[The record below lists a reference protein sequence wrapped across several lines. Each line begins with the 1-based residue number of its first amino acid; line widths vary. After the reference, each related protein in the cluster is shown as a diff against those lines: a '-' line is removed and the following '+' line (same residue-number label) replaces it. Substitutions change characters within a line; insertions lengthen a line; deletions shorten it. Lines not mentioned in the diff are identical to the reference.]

1 MRTATAVILWIVR
14 VAGVL
19 QLLSGALFWAGR
31 GTDYVPLHVV
41 VGVSIVLALWTL
53 AVFAF
58 VARTRPG
65 LAVFALIWGLV
76 LPAFGIRQAAILIGP
91 MHWIVR
97 VVHLLMGLFA
107 IGMAI
112 PLARAILA
120 AAPGAVQRPEREH
133 GGVAA
138 SRVR

>member
-1 MRTATAVILWIVR
+1 MRTATAIILWIVR

-31 GTDYVPLHVV
+31 GIDYLPVHVLI
-41 VGVSIVLALWTL
+41 GVSIVLALWTL

-58 VARTRPG
+58 VARTRTG
-65 LAVFALIWGLV
+65 LAVFAVIWGLA
-76 LPAFGIRQAAILIGP
+76 LPALGIRQAAILVGP
-91 MHWIVR
+91 THWIIR
-97 VVHLLMGLFA
+97 VVHLLMGLIA
-107 IGMAI
+107 LGVAV
-112 PLARAILA
+112 PLSTAILA
-120 AAPGAVQRPEREH
+120 VDLGNVQRPAREQ

>member
-1 MRTATAVILWIVR
+1 MRTATTIILWIVR

-31 GTDYVPLHVV
+31 GSDYVPLHVV
-41 VGVSIVLALWTL
+41 IGVSIVLALWTL

-58 VARTRPG
+58 VVRTRTG
-65 LAVFALIWGLV
+65 LAVFAVIWGLA

-91 MHWIVR
+91 MHWIIR

-107 IGMAI
+107 LGMAI
-112 PLARAILA
+112 PLGRAILA
-120 AAPGAVQRPEREH
+120 AAPRDVQRPEREQ

-138 SRVR
+138 SRVQ